1 MPRVL
6 VETLAWVLGEYGY
19 LSTAMT
25 LDMIIDSHHVT
36 RIIWKKELRQN
47 YHRIPAPWIQ
57 MKIVRILSVI
67 GKNDS
72 NSSEGMYEVVA
83 DCLRKAD
90 EAGINAS
97 NAIVYE
103 CIRCITTIYP
113 NPVLL
118 DAAGASI

>member
-1 MPRVL
+1 
-6 VETLAWVLGEYGY
+6 
-19 LSTAMT
+19 
-25 LDMIIDSHHVT
+25 
-36 RIIWKKELRQN
+36 
-47 YHRIPAPWIQ
+47 

-72 NSSEGMYEVVA
+72 NSSEGMSEVVA